1 MSMRDYAVDEYGLL
15 LDEKT
20 MKALAKKICE
30 GYTDEDYDED
40 PYGFNEDVEAKFGNI
55 DYISNFTGQAFKLT
69 DNGDDDYRSE
79 TAYFNDDTV
88 YILAA
93 DNAPSLF
100 KAAYANIDEMIAEF
114 RRQLGNYLPN
124 FAYRSHIK
132 HLVGTYYG

>member
-30 GYTDEDYDED
+30 GYTD
-40 PYGFNEDVEAKFGNI
+40 EAKFGNI

-79 TAYFNDDTV
+79 TAYFNDDIV

-100 KAAYANIDEMIAEF
+100 KAAYADIDEMIAEF